1 MVLVKQGD
9 LLYSLN
15 AIKVENFGGMFN
27 NSHQISKWATFELHE
42 ERSGTGAHAVW
53 HSKHR
58 LQSNSTKPRFFSND
72 SFQFTDI

>member
-1 MVLVKQGD
+1 MVLEKQGD

-15 AIKVENFGGMFN
+15 AIKVENFN

-58 LQSNSTKPRFFSND
+58 LQSNSTKPRFLSND

>member
-1 MVLVKQGD
+1 MVLDQHGA

-15 AIKVENFGGMFN
+15 ALKVENLGGMFN
-27 NSHQISKWATFELHE
+27 NSHQISKWPTFELQE

-58 LQSNSTKPRFFSND
+58 LQSNSTKPRFLSND
-72 SFQFTDI
+72 SFQFKDI